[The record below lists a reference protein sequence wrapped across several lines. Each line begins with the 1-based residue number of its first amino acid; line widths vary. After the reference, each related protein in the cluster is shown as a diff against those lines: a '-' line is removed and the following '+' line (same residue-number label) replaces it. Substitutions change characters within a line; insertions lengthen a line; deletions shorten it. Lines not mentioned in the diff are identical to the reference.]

1 MTDEMREERRRK
13 EGKQLQGKKLDVQLK
28 IIRDKPLFFWR
39 GWGMRNMERNCLQ
52 RLKCL
57 NKLLAKND
65 K

>member
-39 GWGMRNMERNCLQ
+39 GGDE
-52 RLKCL
+52 KYGK
-57 NKLLAKND
+57 KLFAD
-65 K
+65 